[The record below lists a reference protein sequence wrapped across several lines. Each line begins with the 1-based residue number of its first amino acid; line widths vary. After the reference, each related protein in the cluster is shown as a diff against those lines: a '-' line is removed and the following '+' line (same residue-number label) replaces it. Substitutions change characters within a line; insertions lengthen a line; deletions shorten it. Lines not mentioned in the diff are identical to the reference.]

1 MSFCTNEARQFLLA
15 KKHNDVKGSYV
26 TTGLVGNIVD
36 AVTHVFLI
44 GGFGFHLHSINS
56 YSKDYPQGPNIIFPF
71 FNDEHLISYC
81 PFNLPT
87 TLIYAQASY
96 RFQIFIS
103 KYANEI
109 TKIYQNLGSWPSA
122 SSYKNFI
129 F

>member
-81 PFNLPT
+81 PFILPT
-87 TLIYAQASY
+87 SLTYAQVSY

-122 SSYKNFI
+122 SPYKNFI